1 MKSGKLRAGQ
11 FWLLKLAGRRALWL
25 MLGVIFCA
33 GGCVSAR
40 RVVLIDSDGAL
51 LRAGPGMI
59 GPVYFLNKAGEWELG
74 GPVKVPEGWF
84 IGPMP
89 AKGQK

>member
-40 RVVLIDSDGAL
+40 RVVLISAAIDSALSGASL
-51 LRAGPGMI
+51 SVFFEVELSSVVNGATRYETVCQETAQLRRDYI
-59 GPVYFLNKAGEWELG
+59 TH
-74 GPVKVPEGWF
+74 
-84 IGPMP
+84 
-89 AKGQK
+89 